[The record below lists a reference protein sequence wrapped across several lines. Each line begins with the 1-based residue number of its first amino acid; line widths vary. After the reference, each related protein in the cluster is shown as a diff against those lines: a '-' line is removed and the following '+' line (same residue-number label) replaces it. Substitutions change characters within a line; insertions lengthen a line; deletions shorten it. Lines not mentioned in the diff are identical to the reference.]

1 MFPTRILPALIA
13 PVALGRPTRAANKRA
28 EEYFKKGVEYYK
40 RDHLEKALEKFRKS
54 YAINGNPNT
63 LYNIGQ
69 CLSRMGKLEEA
80 VETYENYLK
89 DRIKSP
95 DPQADFAEVKM
106 VQDFIAEMKKTLAD
120 LHKTLQ
126 ASEKKDKYVVPPK
139 SASLVA
145 SPAPRGDLAIAKTAP
160 KISSKRKWAWTSL
173 TLSAASFA
181 ASGASLYMARKKQL
195 EHGNLVDRLKTQ
207 GEVVEEEG
215 HLHFASASAKQS
227 HADSLND
234 LDQTMKR
241 YNAVGIV
248 TLSAGA
254 AFLAGGLTLLRS
266 DRRGR
271 VASKVSLEPT
281 LGSEVG
287 LGLNISF

>member
-1 MFPTRILPALIA
+1 MFPTRILPALIV
-13 PVALGRPTRAANKRA
+13 PVALGRPTRAASKRA
-28 EEYFKKGVEYYK
+28 EKYFKKAVEYYK
-40 RDHLEKALEKFRKS
+40 RDNFEKALENLRKS

-69 CLSRMGKLEEA
+69 CLSRLGKLEEA
-80 VETYENYLK
+80 IQAYKSYLK
-89 DRIKSP
+89 DRTKLP
-95 DPQADFAEVKM
+95 DPKADFAEVKM

-126 ASEKKDKYVVPPK
+126 ASEKKDRYVALPK

-145 SPAPRGDLAIAKTAP
+145 SPAPRGDLAIAKSPP
-160 KISSKRKWAWTSL
+160 KISSKRKWGWTSL
-173 TLSAASFA
+173 AVSLASFA

-195 EHGNLVDRLKTQ
+195 EHGNLVDKLKMQ
-207 GEVVEEEG
+207 GEVIEEG
-215 HLHFASASAKQS
+215 GNLHFANENAKQT
-227 HADSLND
+227 HASSLND

-241 YNAVGIV
+241 YNAAGIV
-248 TLSAGA
+248 TLSAGV

-281 LGSEVG
+281 LGSELGVG
-287 LGLNISF
+287 LSVRF